1 MYAGLNL
8 RSAIIQASKVHYKRL
23 TTLHVLRLI
32 SQVALSES
40 VRLYKN
46 SSCHFIGLNLVC
58 HEGMDPW
65 AIQPRERAR
74 YEEQFRA
81 LQPVNGIVT
90 GDQVKGFLLQSQ
102 LPPQILGHIWCVS
115 CFRQSCGNLSDT
127 DADGKMNINEFSIA
141 CKLINLKLRN
151 FELPKT
157 LPPSLLQQNKP
168 PGVPMPSTNLLQNV
182 PPAIPPLPLGGLR
195 GPVSPIPPLHPPL
208 SSMGPAP
215 GMMAPLGIPP
225 PVPST
230 APLLGGPMV
239 GGQMGVAP
247 SVPPLI
253 GGQMGLSSGIGGGAP
268 LVNMAAGSGVPLL
281 GGLPPVPSN
290 AQLLLGLT
298 QPVSNGAV
306 VMGQGLPPPRPPP
319 EVALHVSLLISSD
332 RMKPR
337 SGDWVVA
344 VDLLQEAAVGSLSGS
359 SSVVLS
365 LGSPLQE
372 WSVPHQTKLKYTQLF
387 NTSDRTRTGFLSGPQ
402 ARNIMVQTQ
411 LPQPILAQIWILSL
425 SDMDADGRL
434 SCDEFVL
441 AMHLCD
447 LAKAGESIPTG
458 LPLELI
464 PPSFRRT
471 RQGSLQGAA
480 PGAVA
485 ELIEGKDA
493 ASSLPT
499 G

>member
-1 MYAGLNL
+1 MN
-8 RSAIIQASKVHYKRL
+8 
-23 TTLHVLRLI
+23 HVYNSRTRPRILETGY
-32 SQVALSES
+32 SVQVQVLETQGEKEAVQE
-40 VRLYKN
+40 K
-46 SSCHFIGLNLVC
+46 
-58 HEGMDPW
+58 EGSMDPW

-102 LPPQILGHIWCVS
+102 LPPQILGQIW
-115 CFRQSCGNLSDT
+115 NLSDT

-157 LPPSLLQQNKP
+157 LPPCLLQQNKP

-195 GPVSPIPPLHPPL
+195 GPVSSIPPLHPPL

-215 GMMAPLGIPP
+215 GIMAPLGIPP

-230 APLLGGPMV
+230 APLLGGSMV
-239 GGQMGVAP
+239 GGQMGVAS
-247 SVPPLI
+247 SVSPLI

-268 LVNMAAGSGVPLL
+268 LGNMAAGSGVPLL
-281 GGLPPVPSN
+281 GGLPPVPST
-290 AQLLLGLT
+290 AQLLSGLT
-298 QPVSNGAV
+298 QPVSNGTV
-306 VMGQGLPPPRPPP
+306 IMGQGLPPPRPPP
-319 EVALHVSLLISSD
+319 VIGA
-332 RMKPR
+332 
-337 SGDWVVA
+337 
-344 VDLLQEAAVGSLSGS
+344 QAAVPGIERGPSIDSP
-359 SSVVLS
+359 LS

-387 NTSDRTRTGFLSGPQ
+387 NTSDRTRSGFLSGPQ

-411 LPQPILAQIWILSL
+411 LPQPILAQIWSL
-425 SDMDADGRL
+425 SDMDTDGRL

-480 PGAVA
+480 PPGAVA
-485 ELIEGKDA
+485 ELVEGKDA